1 MKVRLNTVRI
11 VTRVSDP
18 STGKWRTSSM
28 DYKTTSQEVGTV
40 YDATKD
46 GPVVV
51 MMGENAVH
59 HIGKTCFLFRR
70 QKAGMTLDRS
80 AEGWRVMFIDGRF
93 RHIQGMR
100 LLVDWNR
107 TCTVVEA
114 WQPERED

>member
-1 MKVRLNTVRI
+1 
-11 VTRVSDP
+11 
-18 STGKWRTSSM
+18 M

-70 QKAGMTLDRS
+70 QKAGMTLDRC
-80 AEGWRVMFIDGRF
+80 AAGWRVMFIDGRF

-114 WQPERED
+114 WQPELED